1 MCAKPVVPGS
11 ESPDAPELT
20 REGHRS
26 RLHERYDKRGL
37 EALHDHEILELILTY
52 AIPRRDTKD
61 IARKLLSRYGTI
73 SSVVNTPVEELSS
86 IKGLG
91 KRSASLFTLIRDTMA
106 FCLNETCTQKHVIS
120 HRKDV
125 EEYLR
130 LTFGYRREEYV
141 AVVFLD
147 SANHVIKTEILS
159 EGTVNQCVIYP
170 RVVVEKA
177 LKCGAA
183 SFILAHNHPAGGM
196 NPSEADW
203 QITERLCAVGK
214 LLEIP
219 LLDHIIVSRQNA
231 VSLRECS
238 RWPRV

>member
-11 ESPDAPELT
+11 ENPDAPVMT
-20 REGHRS
+20 NEGHRA
-26 RLHERYDKRGL
+26 RLHERYGKKGL
-37 EALHDHEILELILTY
+37 EALHDHEILELVLTY
-52 AIPRRDTKD
+52 ALPRRDTKGV
-61 IARKLLSRYGTI
+61 ARKLLSRYGSV
-73 SSVVNTPVEELSS
+73 SSVVNAPVDELCAV
-86 IKGLG
+86 KGLG
-91 KRSASLFTLIRDTMA
+91 KRSASLFPLIRDVMA
-106 FCLNETCTQKHVIS
+106 FCLNETCTQQHVIS

-130 LTFGYRREEYV
+130 FTFGFRREEYV

-170 RVVVEKA
+170 RVVVDKA

-183 SFILAHNHPAGGM
+183 SFILAHNHPAGGL

-219 LLDHIIVSRQNA
+219 LLDHIIVSKQKA
-231 VSLRECS
+231 VSLRECA